1 MKTLLTLLLIGAA
14 LTLRAQV
21 ITYDYAARTYV
32 TLDKATNKYV
42 PVLDSS
48 EVFLP
53 YGTNSSY
60 ILININPF
68 AQRILINSKLYSIS
82 TPIPAQLLAVFSI
95 KLEAAKELTN
105 TDEQIKEMVDVE
117 KNAGTVRVLK
127 LEMDTLV
134 SECRDYYKKAR
145 KIDDALFVKERLIG
159 TMGDKRFY
167 DAVSMTAALVNRKIN
182 LAMMDTLEA
191 NFEAFDKAYDR
202 VAVRYLKAI
211 KTAHDANE
219 KDKEARIS
227 TALNQVD
234 RSYRELEKKYKNT
247 LADIGQ
253 LFANAIDS
261 TSYVVKSL
269 PVKLMGK
276 AGDADE
282 VEYEVNIDDQQFVDP
297 FPVKGGWK
305 LDYSVGPVA
314 NFVADEQFF
323 FEVSGDKNTLRQ
335 RDKGGLFNTITPT
348 VSSMMH
354 VFKRKHTGFA
364 IGGLFGINAGF
375 KEFTDIKL
383 GFLAGASAIIGR
395 SQKVFVS
402 TGVSYLPINRLKEG
416 QFVTG
421 TSYPGVKI
429 DDVTDRALRPSW
441 FLAISLGI
449 TKRSVI
455 KPTVP

>member
-1 MKTLLTLLLIGAA
+1 MKTLLMLLLLGAA

-32 TLDKATNKYV
+32 SLNPGTGKYIPV
-42 PVLDSS
+42 PDTSKLH
-48 EVFLP
+48 LL

-60 ILININPF
+60 CLLNINPF
-68 AQRILINSKLYSIS
+68 AQKVLINTKLYSMT
-82 TPIPAQLLAVFSI
+82 TPIPAQLLALFSI

-105 TDEQIKEMVDVE
+105 TDEQVKEMVNVE
-117 KNAGTVRVLK
+117 KDAGGAGKLK
-127 LEMDTLV
+127 TAMDSLIA
-134 SECRDYYKKAR
+134 ECRDYYRKAR

-167 DAVSMTAALVNRKIN
+167 DAVTMQTALANREIN
-182 LAMMDTLEA
+182 QDTINTLKA
-191 NFEAFDKAYDR
+191 DFEAFDKAYDK
-202 VAVRYLKAI
+202 VATQYQAAI
-211 KTAHDANE
+211 KAAHNANE

-234 RSYRELEKKYKNT
+234 KSYRELEKKYKNT

-253 LFANAIDS
+253 LFTDAINSANYS
-261 TSYVVKSL
+261 VKSL
-269 PVKLMGK
+269 PVKLAGK

-282 VEYEVNIDDQQFVDP
+282 VEYEVNIDDQQFIDP

-305 LDYSVGPVA
+305 IDYSVGPVA
-314 NFVADEQFF
+314 NFIADDQFF

-335 RDKGGLFNTITPT
+335 RDKGGLFSTITPT

-354 VFKRKHTGFA
+354 VFKRSHTGFA
-364 IGGLFGINAGF
+364 VGGLFGINAGF

-383 GFLAGASAIIGR
+383 GFLTGVSAIFGR
-395 SQKVFVS
+395 SQKVIVS
-402 TGVSYLPINRLKEG
+402 TGVSYLPISRLKEG
-416 QFVTG
+416 QYVVG
-421 TSYPGVKI
+421 TSYPAVKI
-429 DDVTDRALRPSW
+429 DEVTDRALRPSW

-449 TKRSVI
+449 TKRTVI
-455 KPTVP
+455 KPTP